1 VIVLGLDAA
10 TLGRVR
16 LAPSPT
22 FEVLA
27 WLKLVASGRRHPVFG
42 DPGASARFAMREPDV
57 ALLGEVVSAPH
68 AGYTPDFLTPA
79 PPAERHG
86 NVLGAQL
93 ETVRVTPEHRIADE
107 IDQRFGG
114 RAPDSVRNAMESGT
128 LARRAADGLRTFWR
142 HTIADRWN
150 TIAAALAV
158 DVFHRSATMSAAG
171 VGSVLQSLDP
181 AMGWDGDVLR
191 IDTPWDFR
199 TRLTDADLVLT
210 PFRPG
215 LAQAV
220 DSAGE
225 HARRHRLLSGRRD
238 RQRDQVAVSRAAEAD
253 GCDSGSAPPGSGAAT
268 VDRGA
273 QHAAPAR
280 SGHGV
285 VPPRRASRRG
295 AGHAQQA
302 PSPGP
307 LPPQRTGRKSARG
320 VHRLVRT
327 VRRRCGRGR
336 ARRPRRR

>member
-210 PFRPG
+210 PFALGWPRLWTQLENMQDATVFYPG
-215 LAQAV
+215 AGIG
-220 DSAGE
+220 SATRSRSRGLPRLMGATR
-225 HARRHRLLSGRRD
+225 ARLLQDLELPRSTAELSTRHRL
-238 RQRDQVAVSRAAEAD
+238 
-253 GCDSGSAPPGSGAAT
+253 APAT
-268 VDRGA
+268 VSYHLGVLHDAGLVM
-273 QHAAPAR
+273 R
-280 SGHGV
+280 SRH
-285 VPPRRASRRG
+285 R
-295 AGHAQQA
+295 
-302 PSPGP
+302 
-307 LPPQRTGRKSARG
+307 
-320 VHRLVRT
+320 RLVLY
-327 VRRRCGRGR
+327 RRSEQAASLLGEST
-336 ARRPRRR
+336 AS

>member
-79 PPAERHG
+79 PPAERHA

-114 RAPDSVRNAMESGT
+114 RAPDSVRNAMESGA
-128 LARRAADGLRTFWR
+128 LARQAADGLRTFWR

-158 DVFHRSATMSAAG
+158 DVFDRSTTMSAAG
-171 VGSVLQSLDP
+171 VGTVLQSLDP

-210 PFRPG
+210 PFALGWPRLWTQLENMHDATVFYPGAGIGSATRPRSRG
-215 LAQAV
+215 LPRLMGATR
-220 DSAGE
+220 
-225 HARRHRLLSGRRD
+225 ARLLQDLELPRSTAELSTRHRL
-238 RQRDQVAVSRAAEAD
+238 
-253 GCDSGSAPPGSGAAT
+253 APAT
-268 VDRGA
+268 VSYHLGVLHDAGLVM
-273 QHAAPAR
+273 R
-280 SGHGV
+280 SRH
-285 VPPRRASRRG
+285 R
-295 AGHAQQA
+295 
-302 PSPGP
+302 
-307 LPPQRTGRKSARG
+307 
-320 VHRLVRT
+320 RLVLY
-327 VRRRCGRGR
+327 RRSEQAAGLLGEST
-336 ARRPRRR
+336 AW

>member
-79 PPAERHG
+79 PPAVRHA
-86 NVLGAQL
+86 NILNAQL

-158 DVFHRSATMSAAG
+158 DVFDRSATMSAAG
-171 VGSVLQSLDP
+171 VGTVLQSLDP

-210 PFRPG
+210 PFALGWPRLWTQLENMHDATVFYPGAGIGSATRPRSRG
-215 LAQAV
+215 LPRLMGATR
-220 DSAGE
+220 
-225 HARRHRLLSGRRD
+225 ARLLQDLELPRSTAELSTRHRL
-238 RQRDQVAVSRAAEAD
+238 
-253 GCDSGSAPPGSGAAT
+253 APAT
-268 VDRGA
+268 VSYHLGVLHDAGLVM
-273 QHAAPAR
+273 R
-280 SGHGV
+280 SRH
-285 VPPRRASRRG
+285 R
-295 AGHAQQA
+295 
-302 PSPGP
+302 
-307 LPPQRTGRKSARG
+307 
-320 VHRLVRT
+320 RLVLY
-327 VRRRCGRGR
+327 RRSEQAASLLGEST
-336 ARRPRRR
+336 AS